1 MRVYTLGRY
10 PHFTLKEG
18 RAEAAGMVAER
29 GDARVRVADAVE
41 EFMDVRIRPQYKRT
55 ANAEVYARAIA
66 ASLGSSRLTTCGR

>member
-1 MRVYTLGRY
+1 
-10 PHFTLKEG
+10 
-18 RAEAAGMVAER
+18 MVAER